1 MWSVGRCWITLGER
15 MTDYE
20 ATMICEGVMDPP
32 GVTPEEQEKSYIA
45 AWQQLIDT
53 GLAWNLQGWFGRRA
67 AEMIDLGI
75 CREGGQSKDDPRVS
89 DEQE

>member
-1 MWSVGRCWITLGER
+1 
-15 MTDYE
+15 MTDYD

-53 GLAWNLQGWFGRRA
+53 GMAWKLQGWFGRRA
-67 AEMIDLGI
+67 AALIREGI
-75 CREGGQSKDDPRVS
+75 CREGVS
-89 DEQE
+89 PTGEPLVLEEQDS